1 MKSPN
6 SAENPE
12 FSMKERNKGDLTEML
27 NYDIVVI
34 GGGPAGMAAAIKAK
48 ECGVDSILILER
60 AETLGGIL
68 EQCIHTGFGL
78 HYFGEELSGPEYAAR
93 FIKIVNEKNIEYKVD
108 TMALQI
114 TGDNKV
120 YAVNKTDGLI
130 EIQAKAIILAMGCRE
145 RPRGALNTPGTRA
158 SGVMTAGTA
167 QKYVNIDGYMPGK
180 KIVIL
185 GSGDIGLIM
194 ARRMT
199 LEGAKVQCVCEL
211 MPYSSGLT
219 RNIVQCLNDFD
230 IPLYLSCTVIDIK
243 GKDRVEGVV
252 IADVGPDRKPIPG
265 TERLIECDTL
275 MLSCGLIPENELTR
289 EVGIELDNVTSGA
302 VVDEN
307 RQTSQ
312 KGVFACG
319 NVLHVHDLVDYVTL
333 ESQTAGEGAA
343 NYVLGNVREPDYI
356 TTKGVNGV
364 RYIVPQK
371 IDLKNEGDV
380 KLYFRVGN
388 TYKNAS
394 IVVKYNG
401 AEIIRRKRPRLAPG
415 EMENVVIKNDVLKT
429 FSHDGTIE
437 IGVEE

>member
-1 MKSPN
+1 
-6 SAENPE
+6 
-12 FSMKERNKGDLTEML
+12 ML

-34 GGGPAGMAAAIKAK
+34 GGGPAGMSAALKAK

-78 HYFGEELSGPEYAAR
+78 HYFGEELSGPEYADR
-93 FIKIVNEKNIEYKVD
+93 FISLVDEQKIEYKTD
-108 TMALQI
+108 TMALEI
-114 TGDNKV
+114 TENNVV
-120 YAVNKTDGLI
+120 YAVNKKDGLL

-145 RPRGALNTPGTRA
+145 RPRGALNIAGSRA
-158 SGVMTAGTA
+158 SGVMSAGTA

-180 KIVIL
+180 KVVIL

-199 LEGAKVQCVCEL
+199 LEGAEVKCVCEL

-219 RNIVQCLNDFD
+219 RNIVQCLDDFN
-230 IPLYLSCTVIDIK
+230 IPLHLSCTVIDIH
-243 GKDRVEGVV
+243 GKDRVEGVT
-252 IADVGPDRKPIPG
+252 IAKVDDNRRPIPG
-265 TERLIECDTL
+265 TEEYIECDTL
-275 MLSCGLIPENELTR
+275 LLSVGLIPENELTR
-289 EVGIELDNVTSGA
+289 AVGISLDPVTSGA
-302 VVDEN
+302 VVDEY
-307 RQTSQ
+307 RETSH

-343 NYVLGNVREPDYI
+343 RYVQGKTENAEYI

-371 IDLKNEGDV
+371 VNVKNDGDV
-380 KLYFRVGN
+380 KLYFRVGQV
-388 TYKNAS
+388 YKNAKT
-394 IVVKYNG
+394 VVKYNG
-401 AEIIRRKRPRLAPG
+401 EVIISKKRPRLAPG
-415 EMENVVIKNDVLKT
+415 EMENVIIKNEMLKG
-429 FSHDGTIE
+429 FAEGGVIE
-437 IGVEE
+437 ISVEV